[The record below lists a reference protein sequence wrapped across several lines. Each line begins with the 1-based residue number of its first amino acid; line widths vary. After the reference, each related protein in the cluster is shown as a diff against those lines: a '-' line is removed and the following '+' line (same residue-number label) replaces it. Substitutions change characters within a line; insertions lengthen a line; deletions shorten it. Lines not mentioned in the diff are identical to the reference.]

1 MADALLDVRGL
12 VTHFATRRGTVRA
25 VDDVSFHVG
34 RGETLGLV
42 GESGCGKSATGL
54 SIIGLIE
61 PPGRIAGGEIVF
73 EGEDLLGKT
82 PEEMRRIRG
91 ARISMIFQD
100 PTTTLN
106 PVLPIG
112 DQIAEMFRYHTRIGA
127 REARAR

>member
-1 MADALLDVRGL
+1 MTTDRAMADALLDVRGL

-61 PPGRIAGGEIVF
+61 PPGRIAGGR
-73 EGEDLLGKT
+73 DRL
-82 PEEMRRIRG
+82 RG
-91 ARISMIFQD
+91 RG
-100 PTTTLN
+100 L
-106 PVLPIG
+106 
-112 DQIAEMFRYHTRIGA
+112 A
-127 REARAR
+127 REDP